1 MILIT
6 NAMLPS
12 PNARRSRR
20 NRLGTAARAVA
31 HSQQNMLETTYSLHP
46 NEALLSVMQVAHLLN
61 VSRLTIYRL
70 IERGALPV
78 YRIARRLRFAKSD
91 LRDYL
96 DNSRTHVNYGGPKN

>member
-1 MILIT
+1 
-6 NAMLPS
+6 MLPT
-12 PNARRSRR
+12 PNTRLSRR

-31 HSQQNMLETTYSLHP
+31 HSQSNMVATTQHLRLD
-46 NEALLSVMQVAHLLN
+46 EGLLSVIQVAKLLN

-91 LRDYL
+91 LHAYL
-96 DNSRTHVNYGGPKN
+96 AKSRTHIDYGPTQN